1 MYTLIK
7 NTSDY
12 WDFILELRND
22 PRVKIGFVQQKEISR
37 QDHSMYMQAFGD
49 NFYICLDKSQPIGYI
64 GVINN
69 DIRVATHPDY
79 QGRGVA
85 KFMVNEVMKTHPQAF
100 AKVKIENEASLRLF
114 ESCGFKRK
122 FYILEKPC

>member
-1 MYTLIK
+1 MYTLVK

-22 PRVKIGFVQQKEISR
+22 PRVKKGFIQQKEISR
-37 QDHSMYMQAFGD
+37 QDHSVYMQSFGD
-49 NFYICLDKSQPIGYI
+49 SFYICLDKEKPIGYI
-64 GVINN
+64 GVIIR

-79 QGRGVA
+79 QGKGVA
-85 KFMVNEVMKTHPQAF
+85 KFMVNEIMKLHPNAF

-114 ESCGFKRK
+114 ESCGFKKRY
-122 FYILEKPC
+122 FILER